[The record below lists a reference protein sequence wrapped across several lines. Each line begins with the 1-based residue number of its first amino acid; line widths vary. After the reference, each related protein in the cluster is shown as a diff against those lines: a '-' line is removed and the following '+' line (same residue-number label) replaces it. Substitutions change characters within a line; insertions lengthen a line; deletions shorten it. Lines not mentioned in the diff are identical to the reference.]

1 MRYLVTSVIPGIGE
15 ADCGELYCEA
25 RGGRESV
32 TFRYSAEW
40 LSHGYDLSPDV
51 PVGPGTFYSS
61 DGFSDLRAFSDAMP
75 DRWGRNLLKRD
86 EARRAKGEGL
96 TPRTLLESDFL
107 VGVADVSRQ
116 GSIRVWDESGNPL
129 DATMDAV
136 PRVVELPALLDAADR
151 AAEDLDADVRD
162 LVAAGSSL
170 GGARPK
176 ATVIDA
182 DGSLC
187 VCKLPKAGETE
198 DADVCTWEHVVLE
211 LSRNAGIE
219 VPKARLLRL
228 GSRSALLTERFD
240 RVGDERVPY
249 ISGMSAIEG
258 SDGGAYSLDMLV
270 DFVETYC
277 EDPDRDCVELWRRAL
292 MTCLVGNTDNHMRN
306 YGFLMGEGGWRL
318 SPQFDV
324 NPTPVTRGMRLAS
337 GLDRGEF
344 SADPGLCL
352 ELREFFRVS
361 DKEARG
367 SCVAMLASLAQWR
380 RVARADGLTERSIDR
395 MAGCF
400 DPGIEW
406 LEGQTGLSASA
417 AVSMRR

>member
-1 MRYLVTSVIPGIGE
+1 
-15 ADCGELYCEA
+15 
-25 RGGRESV
+25 
-32 TFRYSAEW
+32 
-40 LSHGYDLSPDV
+40 
-51 PVGPGTFYSS
+51 
-61 DGFSDLRAFSDAMP
+61 
-75 DRWGRNLLKRD
+75 
-86 EARRAKGEGL
+86 
-96 TPRTLLESDFL
+96 
-107 VGVADVSRQ
+107 
-116 GSIRVWDESGNPL
+116 
-129 DATMDAV
+129 
-136 PRVVELPALLDAADR
+136 
-151 AAEDLDADVRD
+151 
-162 LVAAGSSL
+162 
-170 GGARPK
+170 
-176 ATVIDA
+176 
-182 DGSLC
+182 
-187 VCKLPKAGETE
+187 
-198 DADVCTWEHVVLE
+198 
-211 LSRNAGIE
+211 
-219 VPKARLLRL
+219 
-228 GSRSALLTERFD
+228 
-240 RVGDERVPY
+240 
-249 ISGMSAIEG
+249 MSAIEG

-361 DKEARG
+361 DKEARR